1 MAANQSRRR
10 AEAEGSTKLG
20 SFEQREPFQYNEL
33 KTGVDCIRLLS
44 IEPAQDQDAP
54 IICRLNAFEFGE
66 RPKYEALSYM
76 WGSESNHSSI
86 VVNGG
91 SVSVRQNLLEALRY
105 LRSQARDL
113 PIWIDALCINQKD
126 VTERNRQLRI
136 MHHVYFRASMVIIWL
151 GESYSKF
158 QNLVTPRQGQRTKV
172 EAMLQDENIGSIAEA
187 DDEAAKKTKEVE
199 LVQTLS
205 KDGYWQRLWIIQ
217 EVGQAENIL
226 ICFCSFQ
233 PMQWQHFIH
242 LMRMHNIG
250 DDGPLRL
257 ERLRHNADEG
267 SLTFR
272 RLLYDHQ
279 AAVCSEPRDKIY
291 GLVGLAADAHGF
303 PMDYTKPLI
312 EVWKDVMIF
321 TNERKLIDSSE
332 LIRFGAMVKSLLM
345 NKDCTPL
352 EQILRPPMAHA
363 CYIDPSDVQNH
374 SIFHLKGVVL
384 GQIIHVGPT
393 TTEII
398 CQLST
403 VDAWNQQVQEN
414 YRWDVEEA
422 QKESRTLQRAIL
434 SSTVDRECY
443 NHMGNIQWSTFVSTE
458 EQRMV
463 YREQNKALASYLGTL
478 KDAAT
483 AIYFN
488 TATKGTSMFQLHRKT
503 NYYGQ
508 PVRTPWRFGIASCQ
522 AEEGDLI
529 VWTRDIRQAMVVRCC
544 RGDPGSALSQI
555 VGTAWVTED
564 VAASGAEHSQRMDS
578 FSGYE
583 AIPISMDA
591 DTIFVILAQQE

>member
-1 MAANQSRRR
+1 
-10 AEAEGSTKLG
+10 
-20 SFEQREPFQYNEL
+20 
-33 KTGVDCIRLLS
+33 
-44 IEPAQDQDAP
+44 
-54 IICRLNAFEFGE
+54 
-66 RPKYEALSYM
+66 
-76 WGSESNHSSI
+76 
-86 VVNGG
+86 
-91 SVSVRQNLLEALRY
+91 
-105 LRSQARDL
+105 
-113 PIWIDALCINQKD
+113 
-126 VTERNRQLRI
+126 
-136 MHHVYFRASMVIIWL
+136 
-151 GESYSKF
+151 
-158 QNLVTPRQGQRTKV
+158 
-172 EAMLQDENIGSIAEA
+172 
-187 DDEAAKKTKEVE
+187 
-199 LVQTLS
+199 
-205 KDGYWQRLWIIQ
+205 
-217 EVGQAENIL
+217 
-226 ICFCSFQ
+226 
-233 PMQWQHFIH
+233 
-242 LMRMHNIG
+242 
-250 DDGPLRL
+250 
-257 ERLRHNADEG
+257 
-267 SLTFR
+267 
-272 RLLYDHQ
+272 
-279 AAVCSEPRDKIY
+279 
-291 GLVGLAADAHGF
+291 
-303 PMDYTKPLI
+303 MDYTKPLI